1 MELEESG
8 SLTSDYTT
16 KQQSSKPCGTGT
28 KTEIQIYTGIEE
40 EAQNSN
46 HAPTANQSMTKEARI
61 YNGEKTACSLS
72 GAGKTGQPHGKE

>member
-8 SLTSDYTT
+8 SWTSDYIT
-16 KQQSSKPCGTGT
+16 KQQLSKPCGTGT

-40 EAQNSN
+40 EAQNST

-61 YNGEKTACSLS
+61 YNGEKSPFN
-72 GAGKTGQPHGKE
+72 K